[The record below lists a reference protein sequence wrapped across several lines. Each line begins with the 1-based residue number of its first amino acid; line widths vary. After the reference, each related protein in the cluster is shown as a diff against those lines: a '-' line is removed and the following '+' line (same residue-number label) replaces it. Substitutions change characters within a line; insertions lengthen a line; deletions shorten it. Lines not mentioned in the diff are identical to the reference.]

1 MTIIFF
7 GYGIWNSSGEP
18 WSELE
23 SRYLS
28 FISWLWKYIYICT
41 WFRHLLQKASGIIMT
56 GSIYFDR
63 ALKSHGRHKFKKIIL
78 ASDRHFKTWVF
89 RTLGNN
95 RMEIEVKKCS

>member
-1 MTIIFF
+1 
-7 GYGIWNSSGEP
+7 
-18 WSELE
+18 
-23 SRYLS
+23 
-28 FISWLWKYIYICT
+28 
-41 WFRHLLQKASGIIMT
+41 MT